1 MYPQLANGG
10 LGHLSKTA
18 EHASS
23 PFGWQTTVNAGIYG
37 DLRDFAPAPVSFVQ
51 SRRLGTRGAEC
62 ANWNKQPSPESL
74 PGPRHLLG
82 NTCG

>member
-1 MYPQLANGG
+1 MYPRLANGG

-18 EHASS
+18 ERASS
-23 PFGWQTTVNAGIYG
+23 PFGWQTTVNAETYG
-37 DLRDFAPAPVSFVQ
+37 NLRDFARAEGSG
-51 SRRLGTRGAEC
+51 LGEAKC

-82 NTCG
+82 NTCS